1 MSGPS
6 AYDANAAYA
15 GASAQAIG
23 AGAGSDLLASS
34 SIYDPNAPAKPVKD
48 KAPTGKRE
56 TVVRK
61 GNGKMWEDPTLID
74 WDPSTS
80 ATGDRVLRHYRRRP
94 GRRKL
99 MNAEWFRIFVGD
111 LSNDV
116 SERTLDQA
124 FGHFASYV
132 KSKVVRDRLSLK
144 VRPQFPA
151 VSDRAT
157 LVRPS

>member
-1 MSGPS
+1 MAGPS

-34 SIYDPNAPAKPVKD
+34 NIYDPNAPAKPVKD

-74 WDPSTS
+74 WDPSMS
-80 ATGDRVLRHYRRRP
+80 AKGIYRRTSSM
-94 GRRKL
+94 GKL
-99 MNAEWFRIFVGD
+99 MKAEWFRIFVGD

-124 FGHFASYV
+124 FGHFPSYV

-144 VRPQFPA
+144 VRLQLPLCRTA
-151 VSDRAT
+151 LR
-157 LVRPS
+157 